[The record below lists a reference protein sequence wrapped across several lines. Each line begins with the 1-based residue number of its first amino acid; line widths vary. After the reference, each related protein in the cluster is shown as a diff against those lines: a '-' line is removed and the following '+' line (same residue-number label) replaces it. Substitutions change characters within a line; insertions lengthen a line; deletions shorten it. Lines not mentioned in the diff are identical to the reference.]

1 MSRIKEYLKRLGG
14 VFASLQ
20 NKVMSNL
27 SSIPKNYVIHLK
39 NIGLILSAYTFVSL
53 LIYPHVTI
61 GSYCREAFSLLCAYG
76 AILFWFMEHE
86 PIGRPF
92 RIAVCVTACMAPVLF
107 MNNPFGVAFVA
118 LLLIILMEFV
128 LCEYLR
134 GCDIFS
140 SRIPVYLVCDTIA
153 EARILQKLLLDKYK
167 VLELIVLNERVR
179 GDYAISSLHSVDEI
193 RTRLKKFSCLPFWP
207 YPQRIMYFSSQHGNV
222 SELLSLAAQHSLLF
236 CKIVQHQLTSHN
248 FTADALGITPA
259 TIADIDVVSNVA
271 QEKSGLSS
279 LLRGKRVWIWYDGR
293 SSIKELIISM
303 LYINA
308 IDITIG
314 CFTEQAAT
322 DIRKDLD
329 IRCPEKLYQLKVM
342 DLATFCAQDIKTDV
356 IFYNMAMNADY
367 LEADNM
373 KEAVICNVLNTQ
385 QLINFASKQQVP
397 NVFFL
402 SHPSSI
408 NAHDWI
414 GATLRLGELLA
425 QFADSQRSKTR
436 FRVIRVPNCVSDKYG
451 VATKIS
457 ETIRTQGYI
466 NVNFPNTSS
475 HPICYTKDVVTL
487 LLKTITISMK
497 AHSGTACA
505 YSIMPKKHVDMDQ
518 LIEWICL
525 LHGLRKSDDVYI
537 HYEHRLEPM
546 ELDNFPNISESLEK
560 TNTADVFITKFPAS
574 TQDQYASLWTV
585 DELLSMS
592 TREMITAVF
601 QSLGDKINGGKNG

>member
-1 MSRIKEYLKRLGG
+1 MRILIVSDTHGRHGNLDRALEEAGEID
-14 VFASLQ
+14 VF
-20 NKVMSNL
+20 
-27 SSIPKNYVIHLK
+27 IHLGDVEGGEEYIDAVVECEK
-39 NIGLILSAYTFVSL
+39 HMVRGNNDFFTDL
-53 LIYPHVTI
+53 P
-61 GSYCREAFSLLCAYG
+61 RE
-76 AILFWFMEHE
+76 E
-86 PIGRPF
+86 
-92 RIAVCVTACMAPVLF
+92 
-107 MNNPFGVAFVA
+107 
-118 LLLIILMEFV
+118 EF
-128 LCEYLR
+128 Y
-134 GCDIFS
+134 
-140 SRIPVYLVCDTIA
+140 
-153 EARILQKLLLDKYK
+153 LDKYK

-259 TIADIDVVSNVA
+259 TIADIDVVSNAA

-402 SHPSSI
+402 
-408 NAHDWI
+408 
-414 GATLRLGELLA
+414 
-425 QFADSQRSKTR
+425 
-436 FRVIRVPNCVSDKYG
+436 
-451 VATKIS
+451 
-457 ETIRTQGYI
+457 
-466 NVNFPNTSS
+466 
-475 HPICYTKDVVTL
+475 
-487 LLKTITISMK
+487 
-497 AHSGTACA
+497 
-505 YSIMPKKHVDMDQ
+505 
-518 LIEWICL
+518 
-525 LHGLRKSDDVYI
+525 
-537 HYEHRLEPM
+537 
-546 ELDNFPNISESLEK
+546 
-560 TNTADVFITKFPAS
+560 
-574 TQDQYASLWTV
+574 
-585 DELLSMS
+585 
-592 TREMITAVF
+592 
-601 QSLGDKINGGKNG
+601 